1 MNSIISAFAKF
12 AACTA
17 VLIGAPL
24 IASSAV
30 DFTTKQINAELN
42 YRACL
47 RVAELDNI
55 AAGEKLFDCKR

>member
-1 MNSIISAFAKF
+1 MNNIISTFAKIC
-12 AACTA
+12 AYTA

-42 YRACL
+42 YRGCL
-47 RVAELDNI
+47 RTAELDNRS
-55 AAGEKLFDCKR
+55 AGTNLYSCKR